1 MRKEII
7 EDNLQLLFARSA
19 DLAEDQDD
27 EKEEDGESVTAKSSK
42 SVSLRLW
49 ERRFETTV
57 GTDILPI
64 GRLKGGEGGK
74 SQVYP
79 G

>member
-42 SVSLRLW
+42 SVS
-49 ERRFETTV
+49 
-57 GTDILPI
+57 
-64 GRLKGGEGGK
+64 
-74 SQVYP
+74 
-79 G
+79 